1 MNTAFNTYLRL
12 HNPKK
17 KALLAGAFLGLI
29 TYYSHG
35 FMNNFLD
42 TDKASVPFWAFTAM
56 IVSIDLLSR
65 KKAEKINGEV

>member
-1 MNTAFNTYLRL
+1 MNTAFKTYLRL
-12 HNPKK
+12 NNPVW
-17 KALLAGAFLGLI
+17 KALLTGAFLGLI

-56 IVSIDLLSR
+56 IVTIDLFSGKKEENLS
-65 KKAEKINGEV
+65 GLG